1 MHTLAHKGAMCM
13 VDEPKKKG
21 DTPDVDDLI
30 FEEEVPCSGR

>member
-1 MHTLAHKGAMCM
+1 M